1 MSYSKAGIV
10 LSYVDKY
17 LQVKNASSSL
27 ADKKMAIFPWYKLLV
42 FPATPDSATLYAKD
56 GLSKGQIILI
66 YLLDKL
72 SFGLS
77 VLWIICLMDKMSHV
91 LWTMYYIYAPIQ
103 NLNVLYS
110 TYVRTLLLWASV
122 KTIILFS
129 YPGTYPYVT
138 SSNCSVGG
146 VCTGLGLPPS
156 RVGEVYGVVKAYTT
170 RVGPGPFP
178 TEQENVS

>member
-72 SFGLS
+72 SFG
-77 VLWIICLMDKMSHV
+77 
-91 LWTMYYIYAPIQ
+91 
-103 NLNVLYS
+103 
-110 TYVRTLLLWASV
+110 
-122 KTIILFS
+122 
-129 YPGTYPYVT
+129 
-138 SSNCSVGG
+138 
-146 VCTGLGLPPS
+146 
-156 RVGEVYGVVKAYTT
+156 
-170 RVGPGPFP
+170 
-178 TEQENVS
+178 